1 MRNRWR
7 QVLLDLAVGAVI
19 MAAVTLLGVG
29 QSHGLLRALCDGA
42 FVAAVMQLGVSG
54 IALAR
59 NKGTFDVAGY
69 GVKTVLETALPFLR
83 SPDREKET
91 ILEYKERKEKSR
103 KSPRAL
109 AVSGNVYLALAGLFL
124 ILYSVAA

>member
-19 MAAVTLLGVG
+19 MAAVTLLGVA

-42 FVAAVMQLGVSG
+42 FVTAVMQLGIGG
-54 IALAR
+54 ITLAR
-59 NKGTFDVAGY
+59 NKGTFDVLGY
-69 GVKTVLETALPFLR
+69 GAKTVLETTLPFLR

-91 ILEYKERKEKSR
+91 ILEYRERKEKSR
-103 KSPRAL
+103 KSPKAL
-109 AVSGNVYLALAGLFL
+109 AVSGGVYLALAILFL
-124 ILYSVAA
+124 ILYNASA

>member
-7 QVLLDLAVGAVI
+7 QVLLDFGIGAVI
-19 MAAVTLLGVG
+19 MAAVTLLGISRG
-29 QSHGLLRALCDGA
+29 HGLLHALCDGA

-69 GVKTVLETALPFLR
+69 GAKTVLETTLPFLR
-83 SPDREKET
+83 SPERGKET

-109 AVSGNVYLALAGLFL
+109 AVSGGVYLALAILFL
-124 ILYSVAA
+124 ILYSVAT